1 MNSNVIKI
9 SDRIARNEDI
19 TMEEFTFLK
28 KYIQK
33 ANKNKTGN
41 SDDVVSN
48 FVLDVREHYNPDLD
62 IKWKEAWIYAH
73 IKHAI
78 MVQARFDAAGTL
90 YSPVP
95 VPITGYD
102 VEGWQTPEMEFQIN
116 MEEEEIKEMYWMLKT
131 QFEKDIYV
139 NCILWNIPLAHIA
152 KEYWKSAQWWKIVK
166 DRIGKRIKDFIE
178 NRRS

>member
-62 IKWKEAWIYAH
+62 IK
-73 IKHAI
+73 
-78 MVQARFDAAGTL
+78 
-90 YSPVP
+90 
-95 VPITGYD
+95 
-102 VEGWQTPEMEFQIN
+102 
-116 MEEEEIKEMYWMLKT
+116 
-131 QFEKDIYV
+131 
-139 NCILWNIPLAHIA
+139 
-152 KEYWKSAQWWKIVK
+152 
-166 DRIGKRIKDFIE
+166 
-178 NRRS
+178 